1 MLAMTSLVSIAAAA
15 TSMQIIT
22 PVDIVKMSAEGTAFQ
37 LWAGNIS
44 DDPYTFSTP
53 ASLLT
58 LQMEVAMDS
67 SYWSVEFDANYPS
80 LELTSSIGCKLFI
93 DEAGQD

>member
-37 LWAGNIS
+37 LWAGEMS

-67 SYWSVEFDANYPS
+67 SDWTVEFDTNYPS
-80 LELTSSIGCKLFI
+80 LELASSIGCTMAI